1 MRSRFGAFE
10 MSIWKKLSAPFT
22 GNVVSWRVG
31 STNKEKTKGMALAY
45 IDARDVMDRFDDVC
59 GPDGWA
65 VEHVETLKGRM
76 ICRIGVRSPASGE
89 WVWKADGAGDTDVEG
104 EKGAISDAL
113 KRAAVVWGVGRY
125 LYSMKSPWVSL
136 ENGRIS
142 GEDQSKLERLA
153 DKAFAEWLK
162 FERQSADEAQPAKA
176 VAASPPAKAGPN
188 IADPAPAA
196 RPEAEAEAEAEA
208 EQKLAAMSA
217 KPVRPAQ
224 VKSVTQAAP
233 RAARAISDTPD
244 DRREPEPA
252 PQSATHQRPAVRLP
266 EAWKAEPDHYTSE
279 GVREWGRQWS
289 AWIKSAPPI
298 SAVRD
303 VTSSHMAALKKASAV
318 AESDLVTWIGGLA
331 TKYARQDDAA
341 LAR

>member
-1 MRSRFGAFE
+1 
-10 MSIWKKLSAPFT
+10 MSIWKKLAAPFP

-76 ICRIGVRSPASGE
+76 ICRIGVRSPATGE
-89 WVWKADGAGDTDVEG
+89 WVWKSDGAGDTAVEG

-125 LYSMKSPWVSL
+125 LYSMKSPWVAL
-136 ENGRIS
+136 ENNRIIAD
-142 GEDQSKLERLA
+142 DQSKLERLA
-153 DKAFAEWLK
+153 DKAFADWLK
-162 FERQSADEAQPAKA
+162 FERESADEAKPAKA
-176 VAASPPAKAGPN
+176 VATSPPAPPAKPEPKR
-188 IADPAPAA
+188 ADPIPAAPAV

-217 KPVRPAQ
+217 KPVRPAL

-252 PQSATHQRPAVRLP
+252 PQPATPQRPAVRLP

-279 GVREWGRQWS
+279 GVREWGHQWS
-289 AWIKSAPPI
+289 AWIKSGPPI
-298 SAVRD
+298 SAVRAVVSD
-303 VTSSHMAALKKASAV
+303 HMPALKRASSV
-318 AESDLVTWIGGLA
+318 LESDIVTWIGGLA
-331 TKYARQDDAA
+331 RKHARQDEAA
-341 LAR
+341 PAR